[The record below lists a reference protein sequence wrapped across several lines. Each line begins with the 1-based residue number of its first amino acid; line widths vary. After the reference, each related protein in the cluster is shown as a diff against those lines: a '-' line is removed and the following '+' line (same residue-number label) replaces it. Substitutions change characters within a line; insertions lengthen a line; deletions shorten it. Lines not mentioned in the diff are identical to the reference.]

1 MSTFLELQRA
11 AKQASALLVAVSKTK
26 PIEDIK
32 GLYLQGQRAFAEN
45 KVQEMCDKYEVLP
58 KDIQW
63 HFVGHLQSNKVKYI
77 VSFVHTIHSVDSL
90 KLLQEIQK
98 EAEKIYRR
106 VNVLLQ
112 FHIADEETKYGLSY
126 LEAQDILNVI
136 AANPEAYNYI
146 NICGVMG
153 MATFTDDTEKVRKEF
168 ASLKNMFALLKNTY
182 FPMVSDFKEV
192 SMGMSGDYAI
202 ALQEGST
209 MIRIGSLL
217 FGHR

>member
-1 MSTFLELQRA
+1 MSTFLDLQRA
-11 AKQASALLVAVSKTK
+11 TKQAGALMIAVSKTK
-26 PIEDIK
+26 PVEDIK
-32 GLYLQGQRAFAEN
+32 PLYLQGQRAFAEN
-45 KVQEMCDKYEVLP
+45 KVQEMCDKYDVLP

-77 VSFVHTIHSVDSL
+77 VPFVHTIHSVDSL

-136 AANPEAYNYI
+136 AANPEAYCYI

-153 MATFTDDTEKVRKEF
+153 MATFTDDANKVRNEF
-168 ASLKNMFALLKNTY
+168 ASLKNMFTLLKNTY

>member
-192 SMGMSGDYAI
+192 SMGMSSDYAI